1 MHERHASRPAGH
13 GGHPGPVNRGLS
25 GTGRVGD
32 DLYLVAHDDRS
43 GKPQLPKRQL
53 GLGLAAGLLAEL
65 MLGGSICLQQAHVAV
80 AAGARRP
87 GHEEP
92 LAGRVRGLIA
102 AEPDLYPV
110 RDWLR
115 LLAQTATRDIADRL
129 TEAGYL
135 TRTRSLVPWRP
146 ARYVPADPDW
156 AFAAL
161 SRVRAALD
169 PARPFSAR
177 EVTLAGLVVA
187 CGLSHRLDHDL
198 SPAGASPEQA
208 VALLPP
214 DLRELIMQTRAAVDH
229 IVLAHRTLNPRPMT
243 RGATF
248 MPRTPADR
256 PGAKSQALAR
266 DRLGVPSVL
275 FFILASIAPMTVA
288 AGVIPTAYA
297 VTGLTGIPVAFLA
310 VAVILAL
317 FCVGYVAMSRR
328 IRNAGAFYGFVAA
341 GLGKV
346 PAVAAALMALLAYE
360 SFQVAT
366 YGALGPS
373 IQAEAAAHLHV
384 HWPWWAWAL
393 MIWAVVAG
401 LGLARVE
408 VAARVLAVLT
418 TVEII
423 ITLTETISGLASPA
437 GGHLDVGTLS
447 PSTLTSAG
455 VGTIGVLAVI
465 AGLAFVGFEQSPVLG
480 EEARNPRRTI
490 PRATYTALAAIAV
503 LYAAAAW
510 AMEVHAGRVH
520 VAAAAAAQGPGLLY
534 NLSSSSAVA
543 QSAQLLF
550 ITSLFAAA
558 LAYHNVTWRYMF
570 ALSREGVL
578 PAALSRTGRSSIP
591 RAASLTQSLS
601 GLAVIVVFAA
611 ARWPAMTGLF
621 FGGGAE
627 GGLGVMILLA
637 ITSAAVIRYFDFHP
651 GTGESVWARLTAPA
665 LSALLLAGAV
675 VLAVMHNGTL
685 LGTAPGNPAAWLL
698 PSAFGLAAAGGLCW
712 GAFLRARRPHVY
724 RKIGLG
730 PEAATAPS
738 ALTTL
743 GAQP

>member
-1 MHERHASRPAGH
+1 MTGTWPGQRIVTGIRVRWSAGGGAMHERPAYRPAGH
-13 GGHPGPVNRGLS
+13 YGLPGPVNRGLS

-32 DLYLVAHDDRS
+32 DLYLVAHDDRT
-43 GKPQLPKRQL
+43 GKAQVPKRQL

-65 MLGGSICLQQAHVAV
+65 MLGGSVCLRQGYVAV
-80 AAGARRP
+80 AVGARRP

-92 LAGRVRGLIA
+92 LAGRVRDLIS

-115 LLAQTATRDIADRL
+115 LLAQTAARDIADRL
-129 TEAGYL
+129 AEAGYL
-135 TRTRSLVPWRP
+135 TRAGSRVPWRP

-156 AFAAL
+156 AYAAL

-169 PARPFSAR
+169 PARPFAAR
-177 EVTLAGLVVA
+177 EVTLAGLVDA
-187 CGLSHRLDHDL
+187 AGLGHRLDHDL
-198 SPAGASPEQA
+198 SPSGVTVGQA

-214 DLRELIMQTRAAVDH
+214 DLRELIMQTRAAADR
-229 IVLAHRTLNPRPMT
+229 IVLAHRTLEPPTHDPRSLKIMSRT
-243 RGATF
+243 
-248 MPRTPADR
+248 RTPAGR
-256 PGAKSQALAR
+256 PGAMSQALAR

-310 VAVILAL
+310 VAIILAL
-317 FCVGYVAMSRR
+317 FCAGYIAMSRR
-328 IRNAGAFYGFVAA
+328 IRHAGAFYGFVAA

-360 SFQVAT
+360 SFQVAS

-373 IQAEAAAHLHV
+373 VQAEAAAHLHV

-393 MIWAVVAG
+393 IIWAVVAG
-401 LGLARVE
+401 MGLARVE

-418 TVEII
+418 TVEVI
-423 ITLTETISGLASPA
+423 ITLVETISGLTSPA
-437 GGHLDVGTLS
+437 GGHVDTGALS
-447 PSTLTSAG
+447 PSMLTSAG

-465 AGLAFVGFEQSPVLG
+465 AGLAFVGFEQSPVLA

-503 LYAAAAW
+503 LYASAAW
-510 AMEVHAGRVH
+510 AMEVHAGRAH

-534 NLSSSSAVA
+534 SLSASSAVA

-578 PAALSRTGRSSIP
+578 PAALSRTSRTSIP
-591 RAASLTQSLS
+591 RAASVTQSLS

-611 ARWPAMTGLF
+611 ARWPAMNGLF
-621 FGGGAE
+621 FGG
-627 GGLGVMILLA
+627 
-637 ITSAAVIRYFDFHP
+637 VI
-651 GTGESVWARLTAPA
+651 SS
-665 LSALLLAGAV
+665 LS
-675 VLAVMHNGTL
+675 
-685 LGTAPGNPAAWLL
+685 
-698 PSAFGLAAAGGLCW
+698 
-712 GAFLRARRPHVY
+712 
-724 RKIGLG
+724 
-730 PEAATAPS
+730 
-738 ALTTL
+738 
-743 GAQP
+743 